1 MPLDGHSYLVTQGW
15 SGKGSGLRE
24 GAITRP
30 LAIPQKKT
38 LSGLGKDRDDA
49 FPFWDHLYSIATKSI
64 KIKIHKDEDDS
75 SDTDS
80 SATPAL
86 PTLSRTSTG
95 ILSNRRPVAGTPVS
109 SSGTASPSAVDAS
122 SSSSFSKNEYRI
134 SIIATVKRD
143 AARRSLYSRFFRGPV
158 LGPDYGV
165 TEEDKGPSKTKDPK
179 EGFARKDRT
188 TPANQVPVD
197 GLPAG
202 LEEIDS
208 DGLRRKRRKE
218 EKKRKVER
226 TKEKKRKG
234 KEKQSTSDV
243 QDDASESIQK
253 RKSIETGED
262 VDVKVSEKKKRRKEE
277 VHKETRGSASTDV
290 LEDDGQRRSKK
301 RKKDAIVDVS
311 VEGSGGDAGQ
321 RSKAKKETREERRRR
336 KEEKRRRK
344 ERKEETRR
352 REAADLSS

>member
-95 ILSNRRPVAGTPVS
+95 ILSNRRPAAGTPVS
-109 SSGTASPSAVDAS
+109 SSGTATPSAVDAS
-122 SSSSFSKNEYRI
+122 SSSSSSNEYRI
-134 SIIATVKRD
+134 SVIATAKRV

-165 TEEDKGPSKTKDPK
+165 TEEDKGPSKIKDP
-179 EGFARKDRT
+179 EEDFASEDRNT
-188 TPANQVPVD
+188 LTNQVLVV
-197 GLPAG
+197 GLSARS
-202 LEEIDS
+202 EEHD
-208 DGLRRKRRKE
+208 DDELRRKRRKE

-226 TKEKKRKG
+226 TEQKKRRG
-234 KEKQSTSDV
+234 KEKQATGDI
-243 QDDASESIQK
+243 QDDANESIQK
-253 RKSIETGED
+253 RNGIETGED
-262 VDVKVSEKKKRRKEE
+262 VDVKVFKKKNKRKEKVGE
-277 VHKETRGSASTDV
+277 EPRGSVFADV
-290 LEDDGQRRSKK
+290 LEDDDHRRSKK
-301 RKKDAIVDVS
+301 KKKKDPMVDVS
-311 VEGSGGDAGQ
+311 VEKGGDAGQ
-321 RSKAKKETREERRRR
+321 QSNAKKETSEDRRRR

-344 ERKEETRR
+344 ERKEEKRR
-352 REAADLSS
+352 REASDLSS